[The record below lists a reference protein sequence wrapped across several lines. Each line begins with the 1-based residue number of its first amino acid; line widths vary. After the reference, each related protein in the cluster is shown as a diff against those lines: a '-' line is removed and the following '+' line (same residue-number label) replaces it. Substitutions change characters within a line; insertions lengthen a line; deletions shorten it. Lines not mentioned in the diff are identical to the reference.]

1 MKLCTVD
8 QLEPNATIVVY
19 YEVLQHDQLE
29 SNITKSV
36 QSRTSNFDS
45 SVKKKELERSYIYE
59 VCSDM
64 ILNEMGGGEIPI
76 HLFAHRLLFHSERII
91 GLFS

>member
-1 MKLCTVD
+1 MKFYSMTNSHQISPRACSQGLLTLTARLRKKNWKD
-8 QLEPNATIVVY
+8 HT
-19 YEVLQHDQLE
+19 YE
-29 SNITKSV
+29 
-36 QSRTSNFDS
+36 
-45 SVKKKELERSYIYE
+45 E

-64 ILNEMGGGEIPI
+64 FLNEMGGGEIPI